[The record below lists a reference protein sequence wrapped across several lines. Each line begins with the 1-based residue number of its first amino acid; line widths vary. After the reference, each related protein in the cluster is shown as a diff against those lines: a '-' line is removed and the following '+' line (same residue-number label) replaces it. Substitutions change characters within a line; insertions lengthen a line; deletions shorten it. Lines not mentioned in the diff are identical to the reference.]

1 MYRIEV
7 NQDNIG
13 VELETPFS
21 LNPTRSGVSY
31 NPAVWNLLSHIVD
44 VSLNN
49 NYSLFSICNAAI
61 SQNLEIADHI
71 PGIWEVL
78 FERARPASI
87 PLRRTECTFFFETK
101 EDAIKFK
108 KSYQG
113 MATGVLCEVEVIK
126 EVVSLTCDMNW
137 LDSINENI
145 ATAAEVIDAFK
156 KYWNGDK
163 TDNPVMEVLFVGKYK
178 LKPVK

>member
-21 LNPTRSGVSY
+21 LNPTRIGVSY

-44 VSLNN
+44 ISLNN
-49 NYSLFSICNAAI
+49 NYSLFRICNAAI
-61 SQNLEIADHI
+61 SQNLEITDHI